1 MGADF
6 DGRVAIVTGAA
17 SGIGKALSFALA
29 QSGATVVLTDV
40 DGEGAAEAAGA
51 ITSGRAGRTEA
62 ASLDVRDAAAFAALA
77 ADVAAR
83 HGRVDLLFNNA
94 GVAVGGP
101 AEGLTAEHWDRLID
115 VNVRGVVNGVRAVYP
130 EMLERGDG
138 HIVNTASLAGLGPA
152 PLLTPYALT
161 KHAVVGLTTSL
172 RIEAAERGVHVSALC
187 PGGVDTPLLDS
198 KGPADLPQGEFDAR
212 AHLRAH
218 IGMEYPAEK
227 LARDALRGVR
237 KNKALIVVPL
247 RARVAWRLTRFTPGF
262 VELQTR
268 RVVRKQLAERAST

>member
-6 DGRVAIVTGAA
+6 EGKVVIVTGAA

-29 QSGATVVLTDV
+29 QSGATVVLSDI
-40 DGEGAAEAAGA
+40 DGDRAAAEAGA
-51 ITSGRAGRTEA
+51 ITAGRAGRAEA
-62 ASLDVRDAAAFAALA
+62 APLDVRDGGAFAALA
-77 ADVAAR
+77 ADVVAR

-94 GVAVGGP
+94 GVAVGGA
-101 AEGLTAEHWDRLID
+101 AEALTAAHWDRVID

-130 EMLERGDG
+130 GMLERGEG

-172 RIEAAERGVHVSALC
+172 RIEAADRGVRVSALC

-198 KGPADLPQGEFDAR
+198 KGPADLPPADDFDAR
-212 AHLRAH
+212 SHLRAH
-218 IGMEYPAEK
+218 VGMEYPVDK

-237 KNKALIVVPL
+237 KNRALIVVPL
-247 RARVAWRLTRFTPGF
+247 RARVAWRLARFTPGF
-262 VELQTR
+262 VESQTR
-268 RVVRKQLAERAST
+268 RVLRKQRAAR